1 MENYSTSKRKDIP
14 THTIMHSNPGEHSAK
29 WKKPV
34 SKRQMPYDATHEVS
48 RLLKSTK
55 TGGCGDWKWEKG
67 RLVSRLMGRDLK
79 FQKMKRVLET
89 EQCT

>member
-1 MENYSTSKRKDIP
+1 MEYYSTSKRKDIP

-34 SKRQMPYDATHEVS
+34 SKRQMPYDATHDYSNPQKQVDE
-48 RLLKSTK
+48 
-55 TGGCGDWKWEKG
+55 GDWKWEKG
-67 RLVSRLMGRDLK
+67 RLVSRVMGRDLK

>member
-55 TGGCGDWKWEKG
+55 TGGCGGLEVGKG
-67 RLVSRLMGRDLK
+67 EVSESFNG
-79 FQKMKRVLET
+79 
-89 EQCT
+89 